1 MEYSIDGRKIVYRF
15 EMKEIGNKAPY
26 FQPKAKPQAKT
37 I

>member
-15 EMKEIGNKAPY
+15 ETKDTDSKAAHFHP
-26 FQPKAKPQAKT
+26 QTELQAKT